1 MNKGIYFDGNLEFR
15 RERTLGTAETQP
27 VDKLPSRRDELED
40 LANSVFAKFEN
51 ASDKANILMKYTA
64 EVAKKYTIP
73 VPEESF
79 ELRAAITRFDNSDGS
94 FVTFET
100 YQNCIALIESI
111 ATNVDFK
118 VIDTTVTADPLA
130 NERRIKKELDTRFKS
145 DDQGFLVLML
155 VASQIGVLYL
165 IHEICGLWRGPEH
178 VLANSTD
185 PQDQPGAFSEAMR
198 QVAISM
204 AVGAALLG
212 INNAISFLFASQGT
226 KKDEKLTTIIEG
238 AIGQASQVELPPL
251 VEVVKKAMSAED
263 YRIIFEY
270 CLRYISSSKDR
281 GYEFWLAYYS
291 ARKIRYLSARNRSL
305 GPMFSRK
312 LYAENNGIRSVDSAL
327 VNPEDIVLRSP
338 NMNLN
343 DMSPAGELALVL
355 ADAINSSV
363 VTPNIEYLCTLE
375 YESNAFVNGLARI
388 AQILDT
394 KLAQDVMCCFIRF
407 FGGLDMDLLRK
418 IRAILQAFLNF
429 HLYDLTR
436 MLENFESFIASWI
449 EETILR
455 LIYSLVQ
462 AIIDKLIRMVIDFIT
477 DLVGD
482 LDFVLE
488 CPIIL
493 ELIQGIIDAIIMI
506 AEDLEEIIKNYLAA
520 LVYNLMTLIGLDD
533 LNHGPNSNS
542 SLYIIYKKRRIYEI
556 VKILDAIIAAVE
568 SAHILCD
575 EPDPDNPLKVSYTQ
589 VVESPVLADLNDYLN
604 IPEPV
609 RRQYFPEGTEV
620 MLEDGTYIPDYS
632 DNVVRIGRKVDTS
645 VRPPVQEGES
655 YHGCIDQMD
664 HILPKDVLKK
674 FSNGQSNI

>member
-1 MNKGIYFDGNLEFR
+1 
-15 RERTLGTAETQP
+15 
-27 VDKLPSRRDELED
+27 
-40 LANSVFAKFEN
+40 
-51 ASDKANILMKYTA
+51 
-64 EVAKKYTIP
+64 
-73 VPEESF
+73 
-79 ELRAAITRFDNSDGS
+79 
-94 FVTFET
+94 
-100 YQNCIALIESI
+100 
-111 ATNVDFK
+111 
-118 VIDTTVTADPLA
+118 
-130 NERRIKKELDTRFKS
+130 
-145 DDQGFLVLML
+145 
-155 VASQIGVLYL
+155 
-165 IHEICGLWRGPEH
+165 
-178 VLANSTD
+178 
-185 PQDQPGAFSEAMR
+185 
-198 QVAISM
+198 
-204 AVGAALLG
+204 
-212 INNAISFLFASQGT
+212 
-226 KKDEKLTTIIEG
+226 
-238 AIGQASQVELPPL
+238 
-251 VEVVKKAMSAED
+251 
-263 YRIIFEY
+263 
-270 CLRYISSSKDR
+270 
-281 GYEFWLAYYS
+281 
-291 ARKIRYLSARNRSL
+291 
-305 GPMFSRK
+305 
-312 LYAENNGIRSVDSAL
+312 
-327 VNPEDIVLRSP
+327 
-338 NMNLN
+338 
-343 DMSPAGELALVL
+343 
-355 ADAINSSV
+355 
-363 VTPNIEYLCTLE
+363 
-375 YESNAFVNGLARI
+375 
-388 AQILDT
+388 
-394 KLAQDVMCCFIRF
+394 
-407 FGGLDMDLLRK
+407 
-418 IRAILQAFLNF
+418 
-429 HLYDLTR
+429 

-589 VVESPVLADLNDYLN
+589 VVESPVLADLNDHLN